1 MARLPDRSS
10 RFVLISTFIICA
22 SILFIDLR
30 FGFFK
35 PAQNFYNSSSIFIKI
50 FSSESIARPLYGLL
64 SSIWDTKKV
73 KEENQILKK
82 ELNKQ
87 LIENYI
93 ISNKEILNRNI
104 FFDLINSENID
115 SELVPAKVVRF
126 DINQYRCC
134 DKHRM
139 FLLPEVTSQIDSF
152 KVVINSEG
160 IIGQTIKV
168 NKSLFEVI
176 LLSDKDHK
184 MPIQN
189 GYEFYCEASGLGIP
203 KKIFCDVDL
212 TLGERNFELNQKIF
226 SSGLGGIFPKGIE
239 IGSIYEIQD
248 LSSKEVRLIIEL
260 NADPLSSNYF
270 GVIQK

>member
-10 RFVLISTFIICA
+10 RFMLIATFIICS
-22 SILFIDLR
+22 SILFVDFR
-30 FGFFK
+30 FNTFK
-35 PAQNFYNSSSIFIKI
+35 PVQNFYNSSSIFIRV
-50 FSSESIARPLYGLL
+50 FSSEYIVRPLYRSL
-64 SSIWDTKKV
+64 SSMRDTRRA
-73 KEENQILKK
+73 KEENKNLK

-104 FFDLINSENID
+104 FFDVTNLEKLDLKLI
-115 SELVPAKVVRF
+115 PAKVVDF
-126 DINQYRCC
+126 DVNQYRCC

-139 FLLPEVTSQIDSF
+139 FLLPEVSSDIDSF
-152 KVVINSEG
+152 KVVINPEG

-168 NKSLFEVI
+168 NRNLFEVI
-176 LLSDKDHK
+176 LLSDKSHK
-184 MPIQN
+184 IPIQN
-189 GYEFYCEASGLGIP
+189 KNEFYCEASGLGIP

-212 TLGERNFELNQKIF
+212 TLEVTSFELDQQIF

-248 LSSKEVRLIIEL
+248 ISPKEVRLIIEL
-260 NADPLSSNYF
+260 NANPLSSNYF
-270 GVIQK
+270 GVLQ

>member
-22 SILFIDLR
+22 SILFIDFR

-35 PAQNFYNSSSIFIKI
+35 PVQNFYNSSSIFIKVV
-50 FSSESIARPLYGLL
+50 SSESIVRPLYRLL

-73 KEENQILKK
+73 KEENQSLKK
-82 ELNKQ
+82 ELNRQ

-93 ISNKEILNRNI
+93 ISNREILNRNI
-104 FFDLINSENID
+104 FSDVINLKKID
-115 SELVPAKVVRF
+115 SELVPAKVVSF

-139 FLLPEVTSQIDSF
+139 FLSPEITGQVDSF
-152 KVVINSEG
+152 KVVINPEG

-176 LLSDKDHK
+176 LLSDKNHK
-184 MPIQN
+184 IPIHN

-212 TLGERNFELNQKIF
+212 TLGERNFELKQKIF

-248 LSSKEVRLIIEL
+248 LSLKEVRVVIEL